1 MDETTFRF
9 LISLVIIEKL
19 NMCLMDVVIAYG
31 QLDNDIYMKIPK
43 LYIPKH
49 TYIKIP
55 KWYKMLEAYN

>member
-43 LYIPKH
+43 LYIPEH
-49 TYIKIP
+49 IYIEIP
-55 KWYKMLEAYN
+55 K

>member
-9 LISLVIIEKL
+9 LISLVVIEKL

-43 LYIPKH
+43 LYIPEH
-49 TYIKIP
+49 IYIEIP
-55 KWYKMLEAYN
+55 K

>member
-31 QLDNDIYMKIPK
+31 QLDNDIYMKIPN
-43 LYIPKH
+43 LYIPEH
-49 TYIKIP
+49 IYIEIP
-55 KWYKMLEAYN
+55 K